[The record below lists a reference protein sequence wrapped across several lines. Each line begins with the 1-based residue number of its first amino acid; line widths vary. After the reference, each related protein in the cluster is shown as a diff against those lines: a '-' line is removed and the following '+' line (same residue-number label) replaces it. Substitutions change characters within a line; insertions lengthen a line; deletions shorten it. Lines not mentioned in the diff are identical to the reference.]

1 MPTPSPLTILST
13 GTLELKGQF
22 VWGSNYTFLVEIQHE
37 DQKIPAVYKPTQGER
52 PLWDFPAASLARREA
67 AAFVVSDA
75 LEWELV
81 PPTVYRE
88 DAPLGP
94 GSLQVFIEHDPE
106 YHYFNFSEEDKQ
118 RLRPAA
124 LFDLL
129 VNNADRKG
137 SHVLLDKDEHVWLI
151 DHGICFHV
159 DDKLRTVIWDFAGE
173 TFPGELVKDL
183 QDIAR
188 TGNRIRSGGPAIR
201 AVVGSPRG
209 QGRRAIANEKR
220 RPHEEAPD
228 VTKPVRWIL
237 HHDMQG
243 AAPTQFLVRRTEKA
257 NPVLRVSEEV
267 D

>member
-1 MPTPSPLTILST
+1 MPELTIPAIMQI
-13 GTLELKGQF
+13 LEKGEATLKGEF

-106 YHYFNFSEEDKQ
+106 YHYFNFSDEDKQ

-183 QDIAR
+183 QDLQKRLKNGGRLRDRLLALLAEEEVQALAERAR
-188 TGNRIRSGGPAIR
+188 QLAARPRFP
-201 AVVGSPRG
+201 SPDPH
-209 QGRRAIANEKR
+209 R
-220 RPHEEAPD
+220 RPYPWP
-228 VTKPVRWIL
+228 PV
-237 HHDMQG
+237 
-243 AAPTQFLVRRTEKA
+243 
-257 NPVLRVSEEV
+257 
-267 D
+267 